1 MEIRYAY
8 IDWAN
13 LDKTAKGLGWQIDY
27 EKFYRWL
34 QQKYSL
40 EKIFLFTGF
49 VSRYQEAYTRMKE
62 WGYEILFKETVTGY
76 GGKVKG
82 NADAE
87 LVLHATSDFY
97 EKKFSKCIIISGDGD
112 FKCLIDFL
120 FQRSAITAV
129 LAPSKERSSI
139 LIRRTPFSLVFL
151 DDHYHKFS
159 TRISSS
165 NEKAPDADV
174 SA

>member
-62 WGYEILFKETVTGY
+62 WG
-76 GGKVKG
+76 
-82 NADAE
+82 
-87 LVLHATSDFY
+87 
-97 EKKFSKCIIISGDGD
+97 
-112 FKCLIDFL
+112 
-120 FQRSAITAV
+120 
-129 LAPSKERSSI
+129 
-139 LIRRTPFSLVFL
+139 
-151 DDHYHKFS
+151 
-159 TRISSS
+159 
-165 NEKAPDADV
+165 
-174 SA
+174 